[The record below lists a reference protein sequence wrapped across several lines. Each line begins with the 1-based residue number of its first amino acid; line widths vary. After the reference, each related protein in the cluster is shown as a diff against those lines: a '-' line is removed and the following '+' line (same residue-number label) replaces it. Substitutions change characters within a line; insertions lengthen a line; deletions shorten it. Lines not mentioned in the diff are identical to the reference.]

1 MRSHNA
7 IPCLLACVMTLASL
21 PGVAHDESVE
31 TFTRDISLSPG
42 DKVRSVE
49 SISGGIILQ
58 QGSRVIGNV
67 ETERGDVLL
76 EPGVEVGGRLQNDAG
91 TIAIDAARV
100 MRGIATTDG
109 DICIGPNSLV
119 KGGILVRKR
128 ARAGLALGPITL
140 GVPIG
145 RSTPPVI
152 VIASG
157 ATVEGR
163 LRFKREVEL
172 YVGEGATIGTIEGAT
187 PIYFSDVESAPSH
200 THLCT
205 KQPRLTT

>member
-1 MRSHNA
+1 MRSRPALH
-7 IPCLLACVMTLASL
+7 CLLACLTTLCAV
-21 PGVAHDESVE
+21 PGIAHEQAVE

-42 DKVRSVE
+42 DEVRSVE

-100 MRGIATTDG
+100 LRGIATTDG
-109 DICIGPNSLV
+109 DICIGPASLV

-128 ARAGLALGPITL
+128 NRVGLALGPLQL
-140 GVPIG
+140 GVPVG
-145 RSTPPVI
+145 RSTPPVV

-157 ATVEGR
+157 ATVEGK
-163 LRFKREVEL
+163 LRFKREVQL
-172 YVGEGATIGTIEGAT
+172 FVSEGATIGPVEGAE
-187 PIYFSDVESAPSH
+187 PVFFPESVTDPSH
-200 THLCT
+200 AHLCT